1 MIPPFDAN
9 GNLPPGLH
17 RANWREFIRRFGNSP
32 MRVELIDGLRLALQ
46 SLKLAGCRQVFIDG
60 GFITDQAVPGDFDGC
75 WDLAGVDPYKLDPVL
90 LDFANKRARQKA
102 KFRGELFPA
111 SSPAD
116 AKGSTFL
123 EFFQIDRNGDPKGI
137 VVINLLRGK
146 L

>member
-1 MIPPFDAN
+1 
-9 GNLPPGLH
+9 
-17 RANWREFIRRFGNSP
+17 